1 MENFEDIKV
10 GDQVILNHRFN
21 EAQLVKV
28 AKVNKTTFVIDFGN
42 YTQKFRLSD
51 GMEYGGNTWSHWYAI
66 RPTPERLQKY
76 YEEKQRSKFL
86 YACRN
91 CRFDSLSTE
100 KLKEIYE
107 IIKK

>member
-21 EAQLVKV
+21 EAELVKV
-28 AKVNKTTFVIDFGN
+28 TKVNKTTFVIDFGN
-42 YTQKFRLSD
+42 YTKKFRLND
-51 GMEYGGNTWSHWYAI
+51 GIEYGGNTWCHWYAI
-66 RPTPERLQKY
+66 HPTPERLQKY
-76 YEEKQRSKFL
+76 YEDKQRSKFL
-86 YACRN
+86 YTCRN
-91 CRFDSLSTE
+91 CRFDDLSTE